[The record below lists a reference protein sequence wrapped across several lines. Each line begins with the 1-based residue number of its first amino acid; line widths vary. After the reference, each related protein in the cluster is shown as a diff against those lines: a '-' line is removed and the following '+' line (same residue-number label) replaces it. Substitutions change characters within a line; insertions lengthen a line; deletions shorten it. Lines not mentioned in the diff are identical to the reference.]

1 MWTNDGPADSG
12 DTEVMHMKRQ
22 AGRALFAAVAA
33 AVAVL
38 APASSASA
46 GLISQSATVCPTYA
60 TSKIF
65 SRWLDPFSYALAPG
79 GDFESATRLTFS
91 GGAKIVSGNETS
103 YVHGASDRSSVLLP
117 RGATVTTAP
126 MCIGLINPTLRFFA
140 RRPGFALLPLMTVE
154 GVYKDKAGNTRSLPL
169 IGVPLAG
176 GNWSLQLPFVV
187 TGALLELGD
196 TTMMQFRFRALS
208 GDWQIDDVYVDP
220 MRNR

>member
-1 MWTNDGPADSG
+1 
-12 DTEVMHMKRQ
+12 MKRQ
-22 AGRALFAAVAA
+22 TGRALFAVVAA

-46 GLISQSATVCPTYA
+46 GVISQSVTNCPAYQ

-79 GDFESATRLTFS
+79 GNFESSAGLTFT
-91 GGAKIVSGNETS
+91 GGAKLVAGNES
-103 YVHGASDRSSVLLP
+103 SFVGGSSNRQSVLLP
-117 RGATVTTAP
+117 RGATVTTGP
-126 MCIGLINPTLRFFA
+126 MCIGLNNPTLRFFA

-154 GVYKDKAGNTRSLPL
+154 GVYKAKNGATRSLPL

-176 GNWSLQLPFVV
+176 NGWSLQLPFVV
-187 TGALLELGD
+187 TGALLELGSK
-196 TTMMQFRFRALS
+196 TMMQFRFRALS

-220 MRNR
+220 LRNR